1 MHFYTDPSRQSDTY
15 AMPDARVYELTAR
28 EVAEMD
34 EDTIRSYMRRRE
46 FQLAAMSSRVRDAM
60 FDAMIKDLAITGGWF
75 FDYCLPGCLPDSQ
88 PFGPYESRDAA
99 ITAARDMATA
109 D

>member
-1 MHFYTDPSRQSDTY
+1 MHFYTDPTRESETH
-15 AMPDARVYELTAR
+15 AMPDARVYQLTSL
-28 EVAEMD
+28 EVAELD

-60 FDAMIKDLAITGGWF
+60 FDAMIEDHGITGGWF

-88 PFGPYESRDAA
+88 PFGPYPSRDAA
-99 ITAARDMATA
+99 IAAARDMATA

>member
-1 MHFYTDPSRQSDTY
+1 MQFYTDPSRQSDTY
-15 AMPDARVYELTAR
+15 AMPDARVYQLTAR

-34 EDTIRSYMRRRE
+34 DDLIHEYMRKHQYRI
-46 FQLAAMSSRVRDAM
+46 AAMSRRTRDAM
-60 FDAMIKDLAITGGWF
+60 FDAMIEDNGITGGWF

-88 PFGPYESRDAA
+88 PFGPYDSRDAA
-99 ITAARDMATA
+99 INAARDMATA

>member
-1 MHFYTDPSRQSDTY
+1 MQFYTDPTRESETY
-15 AMPDARVYELTAR
+15 ALPDARVYELTAR
-28 EVAEMD
+28 EVAELD

-46 FQLAAMSSRVRDAM
+46 FRLAAMSDRVRDAM
-60 FDAMIKDLAITGGWF
+60 FDAMIEDNGITGGWF

-99 ITAARDMATA
+99 IAAARDMSTA
-109 D
+109 A

>member
-1 MHFYTDPSRQSDTY
+1 MQFYTDPTRESETY
-15 AMPDARVYELTAR
+15 ALPDARVYELTAL
-28 EVAEMD
+28 EVAELD

-46 FQLAAMSSRVRDAM
+46 FQLAAMSDRVRDAM
-60 FDAMIKDLAITGGWF
+60 FDAMIEDNGITGGWF
-75 FDYCLPGCLPDSQ
+75 FDYCFPGCLPDSQ
-88 PFGPYESRDAA
+88 PFGPYDSRDAA